1 MINLLDSIPN
11 ETKVSLIDK
20 CIQQIRFFH
29 GKVKIKETFSIY
41 LERSY
46 ERLSVM
52 KTLLYRTKPVRL
64 SEIYVR
70 SSLSINNEET
80 NIDDNELGSFILNK
94 KRVVVSGIAGLGKSV
109 LCKSIF
115 LEMVNK
121 AYGVYPIFIELRE
134 LKNRLDLSL
143 LGYICEEISS
153 INNNITIR
161 HLEQLIEKGNI
172 LLILDGFDEIDFD
185 IRDRYTR
192 EILELSRKYKN
203 INLLISSRPDECFSS
218 WAGFHELFINQLNKD
233 QAIELIGKLNYDNG
247 VRTKF
252 IHKINNELYDTH
264 TSFIGNPL
272 LLTMMLMTFQ
282 EFAEIPKKI
291 HLFYEQAF
299 QTLFLKHDSLKESYS
314 RKTKSSMDINEFK
327 KVFSY
332 FCLETHVN
340 KQINFKEDK
349 AKSILDKAIKHFN
362 KNGIKSNDIL
372 YDLMN
377 NLCVIHKDGLSLT
390 FTHRSF
396 QEYFTALYIKDCPYP
411 NKIYKLIDKVVLS
424 NQSNICTMLY
434 DMNPNLLENMWIKP
448 KLEELLSD
456 DDVLDMQQ
464 KEYKVK
470 EVISYIYISD
480 ESRNNDKLPRVL
492 YFSSGDINGYN
503 YISFNNILY
512 DNYSDEIRF
521 DEGEIISILPS
532 YYFRLIGNMKDIV
545 SELKDIEILG
555 VTINFDSLKSNLGY
569 NSFYKLI
576 NFVYNDLFLNR
587 KKALKKINEYISG
600 KKIENEFDL
609 DSLLNS

>member
-1 MINLLDSIPN
+1 MIDFLDSIPN
-11 ETKVSLIDK
+11 ETKVGLINE
-20 CIQQIRFFH
+20 CIKKIKFFH
-29 GKVKIKETFSIY
+29 NKVRIKETFSIY
-41 LERSY
+41 LERNY

-52 KTLLYRTKPVRL
+52 KTLLYRTKPVKL

-70 SSLSINNEET
+70 SSLSINKGEG
-80 NIDDNELGSFILNK
+80 IDDNKVSSFILDN
-94 KRVVVSGIAGLGKSV
+94 KRVVISGIAGLGKSV

-121 AYGVYPIFIELRE
+121 ACGVYPVFIELRE
-134 LKNRLDLSL
+134 LKNYLDLSFL
-143 LGYICEEISS
+143 EYICKEISS
-153 INNNITIR
+153 VNNNITIR

-203 INLLISSRPDECFSS
+203 IHLLISSRPDECFSS
-218 WAGFHELFINQLNKD
+218 WTGFYELFINPLNKD
-233 QAIELIGKLNYDNG
+233 QAIELIKKLNYDNG
-247 VRTKF
+247 VKTKF
-252 IHKINNELYDTH
+252 IQKINNELYDTH

-314 RKTKSSMDINEFK
+314 RKTKSGMDINEFK

-340 KQINFKEDK
+340 KQINFKEEK

-362 KNGIKSNDIL
+362 KNSIKSNDIL

-396 QEYFTALYIKDCPYP
+396 QEYFTALYIKDCPYLDR
-411 NKIYKLIDKVVLS
+411 IYRLIDKVVLS
-424 NQSNICTMLY
+424 NQSNICRMLY

-448 KLEELLSD
+448 KIEELLSND
-456 DDVLDMQQ
+456 EASDMQQ

-470 EVISYIYISD
+470 EVISYIYIID
-480 ESRNNDKLPRVL
+480 GSRSNDKLPRVS
-492 YFSSGDINGYN
+492 YFPSGNINGYN
-503 YISFNNILY
+503 YISFNNILH
-512 DNYSDEIRF
+512 DNYSSDIRF
-521 DEGEIISILPS
+521 DENEIISILPS
-532 YYFRLIGNMKDIV
+532 NYFRPIGKIKDII
-545 SELKDIEILG
+545 SELKDGEMLEDA
-555 VTINFDSLKSNLGY
+555 INLDSLKSNLEY

-576 NFVYNDLFLNR
+576 DFIYNDLFLNR
-587 KKALKKINEYISG
+587 KKALKKINEYIDG